1 MENQK
6 NMIETALAAAQ
17 KPFYE
22 FTPNGTPL
30 VFTPVGEGEWEV
42 KADTSLLEK
51 PLRKKGAVL
60 LHDTASLIKFVQ
72 KHKQEGTQVFIDA
85 DFKTGRISVRAVIDG
100 HTATEAGWCGF
111 HANYDPK
118 LTPAASRW
126 LDSSGEKMNQ
136 AAFAHFLTAHARHIV
151 SKNPANEAAA
161 YPTAAEVLDFAL
173 NLEYTEKTTFKQGY
187 REQDGRINFT
197 FQSEDSGQTEK
208 NLKAFER
215 FGISFTPYQGGD
227 SYFVEALLKFRID
240 KNSGALNLWYELQQ
254 IDAIIEQAAKDI
266 ADELQKALAA
276 TEIYFGKF

>member
-42 KADTSLLEK
+42 K
-51 PLRKKGAVL
+51 
-60 LHDTASLIKFVQ
+60 
-72 KHKQEGTQVFIDA
+72 
-85 DFKTGRISVRAVIDG
+85 
-100 HTATEAGWCGF
+100 
-111 HANYDPK
+111 
-118 LTPAASRW
+118 
-126 LDSSGEKMNQ
+126 
-136 AAFAHFLTAHARHIV
+136 
-151 SKNPANEAAA
+151 
-161 YPTAAEVLDFAL
+161 
-173 NLEYTEKTTFKQGY
+173 
-187 REQDGRINFT
+187 
-197 FQSEDSGQTEK
+197 SEDSGQTEK

-266 ADELQKALAA
+266 ADELQNALAD